1 MLKNM
6 KKSTKSNVITLGI
19 VVGFYVLIQI
29 LSAAGALTNSF
40 SGQLV
45 PICAYVIMAVSLNLT
60 VGMLGELSLGH
71 AGFMSVG
78 AFSGTLVYVVMS
90 ENAPQPLALL
100 LAFVVGGAVAGLFGV
115 LVGIPV
121 LRLSGDYLAI
131 VTLAFGEIVKNV
143 MNACYLGVD
152 SHGLHF
158 SLKDS
163 ASLNLEVDGK
173 VLINGAMGITGIKK
187 ASTFTIGIV
196 LVIITLLVILNL
208 VNSRAG
214 RAIKAI
220 RDNEIAARS
229 VGIPITKYKL
239 MAFVTSAVFAGVAGV
254 LYALNYSSLVAK
266 KFDYNTSILI
276 LVFVV
281 LGGIGNLRGSVIAA
295 AVLTVLPELLRSM
308 NDYRML
314 IYAIVL
320 IVVMIFNQSPEMIA
334 LRKRLTARFRKEDA
348 EGKVT
353 ELKQMGDSVR
363 VTLQQHAKIDVA
375 RIPELLQKYR
385 DELKFQM
392 ESLAFVYTPRRRNS
406 KEKIDLLEKSHALVE
421 DLLQITQE

>member
-6 KKSTKSNVITLGI
+6 KKPTKSNLVTLGI
-19 VVGFYVLIQI
+19 VVGFYIFIQI
-29 LSAAGALTNSF
+29 LGGVGLLTNSF

-45 PICAYVIMAVSLNLT
+45 PICAYVILAVSLNLT
-60 VGMLGELSLGH
+60 VGILGELSLGH

-78 AFSGTLVYVVMS
+78 AFSGTLVYVVLH
-90 ENAPQPLALL
+90 ETAPQPLAML
-100 LAFVVGGAVAGLFGV
+100 LAFVVGGVVAGLFGF

-121 LRLSGDYLAI
+121 LRLSGD
-131 VTLAFGEIVKNV
+131 
-143 MNACYLGVD
+143 LGLD
-152 SHGLHF
+152 SRGLHF

-163 ASLNLEVDGK
+163 ASLNLEADGK

-214 RAIKAI
+214 RAITAI

-281 LGGIGNLRGSVIAA
+281 LGGIGSLRGSVIAA
-295 AVLTVLPELLRSM
+295 TVLTVLPELLRSM

-320 IVVMIFNQSPEMIA
+320 IVVMIFNQSPQMIA
-334 LRKRLTARFRKEDA
+334 LRKRLTARFRKEGTDTKA
-348 EGKVT
+348 
-353 ELKQMGDSVR
+353 
-363 VTLQQHAKIDVA
+363 A
-375 RIPELLQKYR
+375 
-385 DELKFQM
+385 
-392 ESLAFVYTPRRRNS
+392 
-406 KEKIDLLEKSHALVE
+406 KEKKGVA
-421 DLLQITQE
+421 